1 MIEFNCQDCGHRV
14 VSFYIPDADRLCAS
28 CFWIRQRVPPDEQTE
43 VRERLGVPLKKG
55 DPS

>member
-1 MIEFNCQDCGHRV
+1 MIEFICQDCDGRII
-14 VSFYIPDADRLCAS
+14 SYIFPDRDRLCAS
-28 CFWIRQRVPPDEQTE
+28 CFWIRENVPPDEQTE